1 MYFCQVTAKHFL
13 KYHGAGNDF
22 VMADNRNGDWSAL
35 SLEQRALIC
44 HRRFGVGADG
54 LILLENDFE
63 FDFRMVYYNSD
74 GRQSSMCGNGGRCIA
89 AFANKLGIINDKTT
103 FVAIDGVHEAV
114 MEGDV
119 VRLKMRDVPNPSPY
133 FRGYFINTGSPH
145 YVEMVEDVEAVS
157 LIARA
162 REIRYNSDFAFEGV
176 NVNFFEI
183 TPSGLLK
190 VRTYERGVE
199 DETFACGTGVTAVA
213 IAASSLIAG
222 TTKFDLQAK
231 GGLLRVS
238 FDQHSLGYH
247 NIWLCGGAQF
257 VFEGSFAF

>member
-119 VRLKMRDVPNPSPY
+119 VRLKMMDVPNPSPY

-247 NIWLCGGAQF
+247 NIWLYGGAQF